1 MTNTSTVGDS
11 VFEETRGVAVLDPGV
26 LLAHFKPGRSSG
38 RGGMKEPRSQG
49 KAMPSSKRRN
59 SSGSM
64 YTVVLPESSEVVTKW
79 LGIILVVFNYTVCP
93 IIMCFVMRIWI

>member
-1 MTNTSTVGDS
+1 MTNTSMVGLGDS
-11 VFEETRGVAVLDPGV
+11 VFEETRGVAVFDPGV
-26 LLAHFKPGRSSG
+26 LLAHFKPGSSSS

-64 YTVVLPESSEVVTKW
+64 YTVVLPESSSEVVTKW
-79 LGIILVVFNYTVCP
+79 LGIKIL
-93 IIMCFVMRIWI
+93 